1 MTPARFVFTAA
12 VASLS
17 ILSSL
22 PAAAQTR
29 DPRLTVSAIA
39 GREHVEVD
47 GGDGTFSIAGA
58 AVRLRLTRFISVQG
72 DLTAGSGEAA
82 DSYEGVF
89 TTLGKQGDSI
99 EELERLG
106 VVLRRNR
113 VWTPGTG
120 LAVGVAVHTPS
131 TQRVGLSASVGVSG
145 RELAL
150 VDTHTLVRLPPGW
163 PESMSTGAGQ
173 VRYSRKRGGPYASLA
188 MPVNVTRQ
196 FFVLPEVRWVHTVA
210 DEDFTASSFTI
221 GAGWKF

>member
-1 MTPARFVFTAA
+1 MFTLRHAIAA
-12 VASLS
+12 AALVALAQ
-17 ILSSL
+17 

-29 DPRLTVSAIA
+29 DPRVTVSAIG

-47 GGDGTFSIAGA
+47 GGSGTFSIAGA
-58 AVRLRLTRFISVQG
+58 AVRLRLTRFVSVQG
-72 DLTAGSGEAA
+72 DLTTGSGEAV

-89 TTLGKQGDSI
+89 TTLGKAGDPI

-106 VVLRRNR
+106 VVLRRDR

-120 LAVGVAVHTPS
+120 LAFGVAFHTPS
-131 TQRVGLSASVGVSG
+131 TQRIGLSASVGWSG

-150 VDTHTLVRLPPGW
+150 VDTKTLIRLPPGW

-173 VRYSRKRGGPYASLA
+173 VRYSRQRGGPAASLA
-188 MPVNVTRQ
+188 MPVNVTRRL
-196 FFVLPEVRWVHTVA
+196 FVIPEVRWVGTIG
-210 DEDFTASSFTI
+210 DEDFTASSLTI